1 MVQSGVPLI
10 RGAPLFHSLTKV
22 HTMPMLRVAKR
33 KRRAAMANPKGND
46 LRAAKLKAMKRR
58 KAKWLRGL

>member
-1 MVQSGVPLI
+1 
-10 RGAPLFHSLTKV
+10 
-22 HTMPMLRVAKR
+22 MPMLRVAKR